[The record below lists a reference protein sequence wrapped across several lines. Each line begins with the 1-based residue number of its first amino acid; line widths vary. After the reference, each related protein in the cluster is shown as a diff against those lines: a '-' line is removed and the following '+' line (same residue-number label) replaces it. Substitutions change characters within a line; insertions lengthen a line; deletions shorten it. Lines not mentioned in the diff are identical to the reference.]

1 MKVLDYTGLKYVLSK
16 ITPTTGS
23 ISVTVVDAIITATD
37 ATTMK
42 SMLMASLNTFAD
54 MSAIAKKQF
63 VILQFQTQSG
73 TYVGHGYY
81 CGDGNSTYVNS
92 KGIIQAYIHTS
103 SGTVVDIR
111 INNIKG
117 TLS

>member
-1 MKVLDYTGLKYVLSK
+1 MKLLDYTGLKYVLDK

-23 ISVTVVDAIITATD
+23 ISVKVIDIIISTTD
-37 ATTMK
+37 ASAIK

-81 CGDGNSTYVNS
+81 CGDGNSTYANS
-92 KGIIQAYIHTS
+92 KGIIQAYVHTS

-111 INNIKG
+111 INNING